1 MQLLSIDDSSFYH
14 RVVVWLRI
22 SSYCPPTKGEDG
34 ARHAPLAAAADQA
47 FPPSPVREEPRF
59 IIVVVVVVVVVHLLP
74 WPPATQEGD
83 RGGLRG

>member
-1 MQLLSIDDSSFYH
+1 M
-14 RVVVWLRI
+14 WLRI
-22 SSYCPPTKGEDG
+22 SSYCPLPPKGEDG

-59 IIVVVVVVVVVHLLP
+59 VIIVVVVVVVVHHLVVVHLLP